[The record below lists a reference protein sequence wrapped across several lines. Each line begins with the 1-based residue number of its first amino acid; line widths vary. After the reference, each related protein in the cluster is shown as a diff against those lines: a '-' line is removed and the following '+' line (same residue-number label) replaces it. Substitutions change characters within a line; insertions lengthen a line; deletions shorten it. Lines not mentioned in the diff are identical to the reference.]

1 MNIVEKLKAYAKT
14 YREPPTGR
22 EVEGTVE
29 LLEEAAEHI
38 EMLGGKEERDIAFR
52 RCICDYGTQP
62 QVDMMI
68 EEMSELT
75 KALLKWR
82 RAKGAELTATRD
94 CIIDELADVRIMA
107 RQMEILFQA
116 ENDYS
121 KRVDELKE
129 AAEPLVD
136 YLYKY
141 GTPHDVIIVRMDSV
155 EHLSGEAGSPIEVRD

>member
-1 MNIVEKLKAYAKT
+1 MKITERLRVYAKT
-14 YREPPTGR
+14 YRELPTGR

-29 LLEEAAEHI
+29 LLEETAEYI
-38 EMLGGKEERDIAFR
+38 DMLGGNEERDIVFR

-62 QVDMMI
+62 HIDMMI

-82 RAKGAELTATRD
+82 RAKGAELTAARG

-116 ENDYS
+116 ENGR
-121 KRVDELKE
+121 K
-129 AAEPLVD
+129 
-136 YLYKY
+136 
-141 GTPHDVIIVRMDSV
+141 
-155 EHLSGEAGSPIEVRD
+155 

>member
-1 MNIVEKLKAYAKT
+1 MKIAERLRTYAKI
-14 YREPPTGR
+14 YQEPPFGR

-38 EMLGGKEERDIAFR
+38 DMLSEYIGMLSSNKERDSVFQ
-52 RCICDYGTQP
+52 RCICEYGTQP
-62 QVDMMI
+62 QIDMMI

-82 RAKGAELTATRD
+82 RAKGAEQTVARG

-116 ENDYS
+116 EDEVER
-121 KRVDELKE
+121 RVDFKVQRQRKRLKE
-129 AAEPLVD
+129 
-136 YLYKY
+136 
-141 GTPHDVIIVRMDSV
+141 
-155 EHLSGEAGSPIEVRD
+155 